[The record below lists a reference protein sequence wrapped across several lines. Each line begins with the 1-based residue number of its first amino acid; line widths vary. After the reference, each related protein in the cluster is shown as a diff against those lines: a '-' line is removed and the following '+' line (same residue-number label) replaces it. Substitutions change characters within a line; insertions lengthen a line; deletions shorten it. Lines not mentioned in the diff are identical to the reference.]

1 MQVVDPEFSES
12 LLSKVTNTQNINGP
26 AYKGYVDQSLWKNS
40 LAFAR
45 CYPKK
50 GDRCELKSNKL
61 CTVNKKKK
69 YEEIFATYFLKIDPS
84 SYCDSHCIESFYVFI
99 RAYF

>member
-61 CTVNKKKK
+61 CTVNKKKSMKK
-69 YEEIFATYFLKIDPS
+69 YLPPIF
-84 SYCDSHCIESFYVFI
+84 
-99 RAYF
+99 